1 MNALPDGRIDNRV
14 YDLDLLADPSF
25 EFQFP
30 AGSGIRDAV
39 VTRLRLTLRYARE
52 QRLVLEANTQRN
64 RKAVYALLAQLNPP
78 PYFVNQASIKVMFH
92 PEPGKRSASK
102 TFAISYP
109 NSCNLN
115 HDGKDDLIRN
125 MLAASGIEPRVPS
138 GDGDA

>member
-14 YDLDLLADPSF
+14 YNLDLLADPSF

-64 RKAVYALLAQLNPP
+64 RKYEDWRDAYRKLRRQ
-78 PYFVNQASIKVMFH
+78 H
-92 PEPGKRSASK
+92 PSSASHPD
-102 TFAISYP
+102 TWISQ
-109 NSCNLN
+109 
-115 HDGKDDLIRN
+115 R
-125 MLAASGIEPRVPS
+125 
-138 GDGDA
+138 